1 MKSSRQTRRNE
12 RRKEMDAEKHAHSG
26 QRYNQETKK
35 WVNVVKPIRKW
46 FGGKEAK
53 AHVKYVNKHVLRRA
67 KNKEEKEKRR
77 GE

>member
-1 MKSSRQTRRNE
+1 MKSSRQMRRNE
-12 RRKEMDAEKHAHSG
+12 RRKEMAVEKHTHSG

-35 WVNVVKPIRKW
+35 WVDVVKPIIKW
-46 FGGKEAK
+46 FGIKEAK